1 MKMRTQ
7 KTFVFLLL
15 LAFLFAD
22 YVSVSESA
30 PNFGSLGKAFSSSQF
45 DSLKKYLASHPNLAD
60 NIKKYTSGGND
71 RLDVILKKLEKNG
84 CFDSKDF
91 KPSTTKQQLITALLN
106 AYRRLKNHSCSLN

>member
-22 YVSVSESA
+22 YVSISESA
-30 PNFGSLGKAFSSSQF
+30 PNFGSLGKAFSSSQS
-45 DSLKKYLASHPNLAD
+45 DLLKKYLASNSNFFD
-60 NIKKYTSGGND
+60 KFKKYTTGAPD
-71 RLDVILKKLEKNG
+71 RVEVILKQLEKNG

-91 KPSTTKQQLITALLN
+91 KSTTKQQLITALRN
-106 AYRRLKNHSCSLN
+106 AYRRLQNRSCSLN